1 MTLQIGQALGRGT
14 RRSLSLSG
22 IVLISSMLVFQIA
35 ITGAINT
42 VFMNFLPP
50 ESVESAAPV
59 GFSFPVSTAVAVA
72 ILVVGMLFG
81 TAVYLAAA
89 RLLARDL
96 SELGSIPMELLTHRF
111 GWAFLATIAVS
122 IILSIVIPIGLVFL
136 IIPGIFL
143 AISFQFSIYAV
154 AVEDR
159 GPIDALRRSWEL
171 ATGNRWRLFGLG
183 LIVFVVSALAGGVA
197 SVASFISP
205 AAGQAVS
212 LVINSV
218 FTIVAYGILADAFV
232 QLRGATGV
240 DAGGADGAGGT
251 VAEPL

>member
-22 IVLISSMLVFQIA
+22 IVLISSILVFQIA

-42 VFMNFLPP
+42 VIMQLLPP
-50 ESVESAAPV
+50 EPVEAAGPV
-59 GFSFPVSTAVAVA
+59 GFTFPVPTAVAVA
-72 ILVVGMLFG
+72 ILVIGMLFG

-122 IILSIVIPIGLVFL
+122 IVLTIVIPIGLVFL
-136 IIPGIFL
+136 LIPGIFL
-143 AISFQFSIYAV
+143 AISFQFAIYAV

-171 ATGNRWRLFGLG
+171 ASGNRWRLFGLG
-183 LIVFVVSALAGGVA
+183 LIVFVVSAIGGGVT
-197 SVASFISP
+197 SLASFVSP

-218 FTIVAYGILADAFV
+218 FTIVAYGILADAFI
-232 QLRGATGV
+232 QLRSGV
-240 DAGGADGAGGT
+240 VDGSNDGSAGGAA
-251 VAEPL
+251 AEPL